1 MDAIEFLEEWPV
13 ERRGLLHGAA
23 CDTCYSA
30 YDGRKSARGRAQGVC
45 DLGTQGGCD
54 RRRSLGAVLDDRA
67 EDWQCTR
74 TNR

>member
-30 YDGRKSARGRAQGVC
+30 YDGRKSVEAAHKAFAF
-45 DLGTQGGCD
+45 
-54 RRRSLGAVLDDRA
+54 GAVLDDRA